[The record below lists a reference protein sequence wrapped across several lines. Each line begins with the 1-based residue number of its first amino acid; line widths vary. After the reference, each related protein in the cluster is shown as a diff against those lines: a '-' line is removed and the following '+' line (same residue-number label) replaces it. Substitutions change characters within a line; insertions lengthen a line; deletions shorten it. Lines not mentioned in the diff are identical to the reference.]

1 MRCSYSVRTIQLR
14 KGGVLRGAAHSR
26 DVRAQPRPH
35 VALSPKGILLS
46 LPHHTQ
52 ITNKEKRETHKQRIQ
67 SEGKKRKEN
76 KRKEENSRKTPSKSI
91 NPILR

>member
-1 MRCSYSVRTIQLR
+1 
-14 KGGVLRGAAHSR
+14 
-26 DVRAQPRPH
+26 VRAQPRPH

-52 ITNKEKRETHKQRIQ
+52 IIREKHTNREYR
-67 SEGKKRKEN
+67 GKKRKGN
-76 KRKEENSRKTPSKSI
+76 KRKEENSRKTPSKSL